1 MSEKSI
7 HEINAEHRASMNLK
21 SAVDYHQ
28 EGQAA
33 FAAGQQFF
41 DNPHC
46 ELGQLQLAYHAWG
59 AGWMSAY
66 QKANNHG

>member
-7 HEINAEHRASMNLK
+7 HQINAEHRANLGLK

-41 DNPHC
+41 DNPYC
-46 ELGQLQLAYHAWG
+46 EITQSQHAYHAWG
-59 AGWMSAY
+59 AGWMTACQEASE
-66 QKANNHG
+66 NG

>member
-7 HEINAEHRASMNLK
+7 HQINAEHRASLGLK
-21 SAVDYHQ
+21 SAVDYHE

-33 FAAGQQFF
+33 FSAGQQFF
-41 DNPHC
+41 DNPYC